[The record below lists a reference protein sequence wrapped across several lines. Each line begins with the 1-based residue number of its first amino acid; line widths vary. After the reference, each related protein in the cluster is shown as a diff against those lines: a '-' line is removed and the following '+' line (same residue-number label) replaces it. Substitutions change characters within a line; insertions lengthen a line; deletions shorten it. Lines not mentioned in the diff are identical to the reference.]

1 MKELN
6 MQTYL
11 VGGAVRDTLLKRH
24 VKDRD
29 YVVVGASPEQM
40 TNLGYKPVGKDF
52 PVFLHPDTQDEYAL
66 ARVERKVGEGYGG
79 FSFDT
84 NDTVTLEEDLSRRD
98 LTINAMAMDDEGHII
113 DPFNGQKD
121 LVQRIFRH
129 VSPAFVEDPLRVLR
143 IARFMARYHADGFTI
158 APDTMRLM
166 KQIGNSG
173 ELGALSAPRVWQETA
188 LALSESSPQTYFL
201 VLTQTSSLIPWFHD
215 LSQSITAINTLAP
228 AFVYAQS
235 LRDKAMINMEEYL
248 AIATTL
254 ITIKSAP
261 DDVMRWTKRM
271 PLPTLVQDCIA
282 LTHRHIDSLLRLET
296 LSAEQLLELLNQCD
310 IQRRPKRFSLIM
322 LVLRCYEQASQITP
336 NHKFLDEVVQAMT
349 SVNVQDIISQGYQGA
364 EIKTQLQLAQLAQI
378 TTLLNR

>member
-201 VLTQTSSLIPWFHD
+201 VLKQTSSLIPWFHD
-215 LSQSITAINTLAP
+215 LSQSITAINTLVP

-235 LRDKAMINMEEYL
+235 LRDKATINMEEYL

-261 DDVMRWTKRM
+261 DDVMRWAKRM

-310 IQRRPKRFSLIM
+310 IQRRPKRLSLIM
-322 LVLRCYEQASQITP
+322 LVLRCYEKASQITP

>member
-201 VLTQTSSLIPWFHD
+201 VLKQTSSLIPWFHD
-215 LSQSITAINTLAP
+215 LSQTITAINTLAP

-235 LRDKAMINMEEYL
+235 LRDKATINMEEYL

-261 DDVMRWTKRM
+261 DDVIRWTERM

-282 LTHRHIDSLLRLET
+282 LTHRHIDSLLRFET

-310 IQRRPKRFSLIM
+310 IQRRPKRLSLIM
-322 LVLRCYEQASQITP
+322 LVLRCYEKASQITP